1 MQSHFIVLEGPDGS
15 GTTYHSNRLTEAL
28 RSKGYDVLHTF
39 EPSEGAIGHFICD
52 KLSERC
58 VLPGEALQLLF
69 CADRAQHL
77 ASVISPALEQ
87 EVTVVCDRY
96 SPSTIVYGAA
106 QGIDRGWLIS
116 MNEHFRR
123 PDVTIVL
130 LPPFEVCMERIRSR
144 KENDFFEEESFQRK
158 VYDEYKR
165 YVQEH
170 PDVHVI
176 DSDGE
181 KDEVHLQ
188 IMDILNVLK

>member
-15 GTTYHSNRLTEAL
+15 GTTYHSNRVAEAL
-28 RSKGYDVLHTF
+28 RAEGYDVLHTF
-39 EPSEGAIGHFICD
+39 EPSEGAIGHFIGD
-52 KLSERC
+52 KLSKGDG
-58 VLPGEALQLLF
+58 LPGEALQLLF
-69 CADRAQHL
+69 CADRAEHIM
-77 ASVISPALEQ
+77 SVITPALAQ
-87 EVTVVCDRY
+87 GTTVVCDRY

-106 QGIDRGWLIS
+106 QGIDREWLIS

-123 PDVTIVL
+123 PDATVVL

-176 DSDGE
+176 DSNGE
-181 KDEVHLQ
+181 KDEVNAM
-188 IMDILNVLK
+188 IMRLLS